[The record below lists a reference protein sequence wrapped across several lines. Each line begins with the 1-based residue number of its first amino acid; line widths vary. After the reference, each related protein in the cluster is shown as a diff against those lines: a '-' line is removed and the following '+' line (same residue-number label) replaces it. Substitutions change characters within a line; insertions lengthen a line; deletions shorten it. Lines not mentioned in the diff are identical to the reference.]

1 MAATRGHTTSS
12 QASSW
17 DTVHIMIPDDMR
29 VQEGS
34 LARNGVP
41 SMTGRMLIESL
52 GVYLPARIVST
63 DEILQGCKVKL
74 RFPLERV
81 TGIEYRHVAGENE
94 FSVELA
100 HQAILDCLGR
110 STYAPEDIDLI
121 VSCDTSH
128 STGFLR

>member
-52 GVYLPARIVST
+52 GVYLPPRIVST
-63 DEILQGCKVKL
+63 DEILRGCRVNL

-81 TGIEYRHVAGENE
+81 TGIEYRHMAGDGE

-100 HQAILDCLGR
+100 QKATVDCLSR
-110 STYAPEDIDLI
+110 SKFAPHEIDLVI
-121 VSCDTSH
+121 SCD
-128 STGFLR
+128 

>member
-1 MAATRGHTTSS
+1 MQNGRNLGRTTSA

-17 DTVHIMIPDDMR
+17 DRVHIMIPSDMR

-52 GVYLPARIVST
+52 GVYFPPRIVST
-63 DEILQGCKVKL
+63 DEILRGCKVAL

-81 TGIEYRHVAGENE
+81 TGIQYRHMAGENE
-94 FSVELA
+94 FSVDLA
-100 HQAILDCLGR
+100 RHAVLDCLSR
-110 STYAPEDIDLI
+110 SKYPPDEID
-121 VSCDTSH
+121 
-128 STGFLR
+128 